1 MDLLDTLLAHPLLAC
16 AALAAVIALYGM
28 IRDQRQIR
36 RANLDQVSLVSW
48 GLVSSA
54 ALIVAIVCLAIGLRA
69 GL

>member
-1 MDLLDTLLAHPLLAC
+1 MDVHILLVAHPLLTGALI
-16 AALAAVIALYGM
+16 AAIIAIYGM

-36 RANLDQVSLVSW
+36 RTDLDRVSLVSW
-48 GLVSSA
+48 GVVSSG